1 MKRLVFFLGCLASLP
16 FVISAT
22 SGACSDHGGV
32 NCSIGPNWDG
42 GVICNDGWRDSSI
55 KYIDMQECKPT
66 SCSTSSW
73 NKLLEKYDIPA
84 LRAKVQSEMNNIENI
99 RNEIN
104 QLKIN
109 QQKELD
115 IASNRS
121 ASATSITEEKKA
133 ISSKYNSQIAKK
145 TAELNYSSHMVLT
158 YQKNLSITI
167 SSAELEC
174 KAIGLDE
181 YYNKQKEDIIR
192 QLEAKFNNAEI
203 NCPINSTNQ
212 NNKCI
217 CNEEYLAIEGRC
229 LSYNE
234 ICQDKYGSNS
244 YGDKDYCYCSSG
256 YEMNSDKSKCVP
268 SISCP
273 INSQKINNEC
283 ICNEGYVMN
292 ENRCITHTENCINNF
307 GLNIHGQKGNNGNS
321 SCFCDVG
328 YKWSS
333 SQNTCIKQQDKIINN
348 KENQTVNDIEI
359 KKEEPTSNVAN
370 DVDTNINQSF
380 YEFKLVGNENIRECG
395 GFDCKILKFG
405 SINAT
410 ANILE
415 KNDEWF
421 KVKVHENGKTMEGW
435 INSSLV
441 PDNIKS
447 IQNKK
452 DDLKNNTSDANQ
464 VDSTNN
470 VKNSE
475 NKKINFFKNIFNF
488 FKR

>member
-1 MKRLVFFLGCLASLP
+1 MQPKVSVIILVYCAEAYIERCARSLFAQTLDDIEYI
-16 FVISAT
+16 FVNDAT
-22 SGACSDHGGV
+22 PDRSMD
-32 NCSIGPNWDG
+32 ILYR
-42 GVICNDGWRDSSI
+42 VIDDFPQRKSSV
-55 KYIDMQECKPT
+55 
-66 SCSTSSW
+66 
-73 NKLLEKYDIPA
+73 
-84 LRAKVQSEMNNIENI
+84 R
-99 RNEIN
+99 
-104 QLKIN
+104 
-109 QQKELD
+109 
-115 IASNRS
+115 
-121 ASATSITEEKKA
+121 
-133 ISSKYNSQIAKK
+133 
-145 TAELNYSSHMVLT
+145 
-158 YQKNLSITI
+158 
-167 SSAELEC
+167 
-174 KAIGLDE
+174 
-181 YYNKQKEDIIR
+181 
-192 QLEAKFNNAEI
+192 
-203 NCPINSTNQ
+203 
-212 NNKCI
+212 
-217 CNEEYLAIEGRC
+217 
-229 LSYNE
+229 
-234 ICQDKYGSNS
+234 
-244 YGDKDYCYCSSG
+244 
-256 YEMNSDKSKCVP
+256 
-268 SISCP
+268 
-273 INSQKINNEC
+273 
-283 ICNEGYVMN
+283 
-292 ENRCITHTENCINNF
+292 
-307 GLNIHGQKGNNGNS
+307 
-321 SCFCDVG
+321 
-328 YKWSS
+328 
-333 SQNTCIKQQDKIINN
+333 IINN

-475 NKKINFFKNIFNF
+475 NKIMNFFKNIFNF